1 MAVFHLLCFYH
12 ILTSSVIYYL
22 IDARQHGMYLLIE
35 IHTRTYS
42 LLPSLVL
49 LRKLTNS
56 KSRITLPRAITH
68 HADNGHITRQGKP
81 FATLFYMIACT
92 APLSSRWIKGIG
104 GNLDFSWIS
113 QQSVSTNDFRFL

>member
-22 IDARQHGMYLLIE
+22 IDARQHGIHE

-56 KSRITLPRAITH
+56 KSRITLIMVTSRVKE
-68 HADNGHITRQGKP
+68 N
-81 FATLFYMIACT
+81 
-92 APLSSRWIKGIG
+92 PLPPC
-104 GNLDFSWIS
+104 F
-113 QQSVSTNDFRFL
+113 T

>member
-42 LLPSLVL
+42 LLPSLAL

-56 KSRITLPRAITH
+56 KSRITLIMVTSRVKE
-68 HADNGHITRQGKP
+68 N
-81 FATLFYMIACT
+81 
-92 APLSSRWIKGIG
+92 PLPPC
-104 GNLDFSWIS
+104 F
-113 QQSVSTNDFRFL
+113 T